1 MTLVETIGAS
11 EGGPTAVAVVLP
23 GTRVED
29 SRFVLGEQARLLA
42 EDGSPLAPG
51 SGQVGLLAMTP
62 PIPFGYYKD
71 PDRSA
76 QVFRTI
82 GGQRYSI
89 CGDYAKVEAD
99 GTVVFLG
106 RGSLCINTA
115 GEKVYPEEVEESLR
129 LHPAVRDANVVGV
142 PDEVWNEAV
151 TAVVSLEPG
160 RTVSEAE
167 LQASVR
173 QRLASYKVPKR
184 VVFVPEIPR
193 TPAGKAQYDWA
204 RQVVASSATA
214 GEPVG

>member
-1 MTLVETIGAS
+1 M
-11 EGGPTAVAVVLP
+11 
-23 GTRVED
+23 
-29 SRFVLGEQARLLA
+29 
-42 EDGSPLAPG
+42 
-51 SGQVGLLAMTP
+51 
-62 PIPFGYYKD
+62 
-71 PDRSA
+71 
-76 QVFRTI
+76 
-82 GGQRYSI
+82 
-89 CGDYAKVEAD
+89 
-99 GTVVFLG
+99 
-106 RGSLCINTA
+106 
-115 GEKVYPEEVEESLR
+115 
-129 LHPAVRDANVVGV
+129 VGV